1 MTEETMAASA
11 EAPPAYRTPW
21 LPDRPPRTPG
31 IRLFCLPHAG
41 AGGLA
46 YREWGRLL
54 PPPIQVLPVLPPG
67 RETRMRETSYTS
79 IEPYVE
85 DLATA
90 LAPELQAPYALFGH
104 SLGALVAFEL
114 ARRLRARR
122 LAAPVHLFVSGRSAP
137 QLTEHRRILHRLPPG
152 DLSRELATLGGIPGH
167 IDLGDHRLS
176 PLLAALRADLT
187 VNERYAFRAEHP
199 LGTAITALGG
209 TADTRVNESEL
220 GAWHTQTSGPFVL
233 RTYRGGH
240 FYLTDQEHRD
250 ALLGLITRTL
260 LPAGACPGIPR
271 G

>member
-1 MTEETMAASA
+1 MAASA
-11 EAPPAYRTPW
+11 EAPPADHTPW
-21 LPDRPPRTPG
+21 LPVCPPRTPG

-54 PPPIQVLPVLPPG
+54 PPAIQVLPVLPPG
-67 RETRMRETSYTS
+67 RETRLRETSYTS

-90 LAPELQAPYALFGH
+90 VAPELRAPYALFGH

-122 LAAPVHLFVSGRSAP
+122 LGAPVHLFVSGRIAP
-137 QLTEHRRILHRLPPG
+137 QLTEHRRILHRLPAG
-152 DLSRELATLGGIPGH
+152 DLSRELAALGGIPGH

-176 PLLAALRADLT
+176 DLLAALRADLT
-187 VNERYAFRAEHP
+187 VNERYAFRTEPA
-199 LGTAITALGG
+199 LGTPITALGG
-209 TADTRVNESEL
+209 AADPRVGEREL
-220 GAWHTQTSGPFVL
+220 AAWGDQTSGPFTF

-240 FYLTDQEHRD
+240 FYLTEHEQRG

-260 LPAGACPGIPR
+260 LPAGA
-271 G
+271 